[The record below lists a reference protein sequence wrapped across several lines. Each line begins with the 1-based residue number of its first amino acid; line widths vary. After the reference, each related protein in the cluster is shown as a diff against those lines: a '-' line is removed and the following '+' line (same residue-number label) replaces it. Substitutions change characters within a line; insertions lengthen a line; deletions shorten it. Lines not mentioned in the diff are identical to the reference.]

1 MIRIS
6 RITVPS
12 TKEFIMKLKC
22 FLSLTAI
29 FAIALTFFACTSDSP
44 PETQGGEPSSSAK
57 SPNGGLSSSS
67 SGAGSS
73 GGCDPNDL
81 GKGYDV
87 IGSPYINWTDVKN
100 IPVLDQNKMCKE
112 GILDLGKSGGKQE
125 YAWFSGST
133 IEELYS
139 SRNESMKISTSLGAT
154 VGIPSVFSAG
164 FETKFAINTSN
175 SSQQSSSKKYFYSQ
189 VRSYLYTEEDQIKS
203 GSESARNLSKYLTD
217 DFISDLKSTKSPGAI
232 LDRYG
237 SHIFIHYFKG
247 GSLEANYTYLGSTN
261 SNSSSII
268 TAKDMEIAAKL
279 SFSKVDAEAS
289 VGVGVGTGT
298 STSKEQMIKELEDNM
313 SFNYQTYGGKELK
326 STDIKKLVEEYGD
339 WISSI
344 KNNARTTGIK
354 DFAQSFI
361 PIWDL
366 AEQVEGVTPARID
379 ALKEEF
385 ERRAIAQGVKFPKED
400 DCTSLNNT
408 ETHYCSNGAMK
419 QYGSMTDKGGQTYK
433 TVEIGTQIWMAQNL
447 NYAEDGSRC
456 YDNLEINC
464 TTYGR
469 LYNWETADKVCP
481 EGWHLPGDTE
491 FGTLMMYIDRSCSIS
506 GDCPT
511 AGKLLK
517 ATSGWNNNGNGTD
530 VYGFA
535 AKPSG
540 NSWGN
545 NNNFQM
551 LGVEATWWTSTP
563 TQHDDKLAFRRRID
577 YDKDGTFQ
585 NQYNKNENFYSVRC
599 LKD

>member
-1 MIRIS
+1 
-6 RITVPS
+6 
-12 TKEFIMKLKC
+12 MKRNR
-22 FLSLTAI
+22 FSSLSAI
-29 FAIALTFFACTSDSP
+29 FALALTFFACTTNDSP
-44 PETQGGEPSSSAK
+44 PETQGGEPSSS
-57 SPNGGLSSSS
+57 S
-67 SGAGSS
+67 SGAGSN
-73 GGCDPNDL
+73 GACDPNDL

-100 IPVLDQNKMCKE
+100 IPVLDQGKMCQD
-112 GILDLGKSGGKQE
+112 GILDLGKPGGKQE

-154 VGIPSVFSAG
+154 VGIPFVFSAG
-164 FETKFAINTSN
+164 FETKFTVNTSN

-203 GSESARNLSKYLTD
+203 GSESAQKLSKYLTG

-237 SHIFIHYFKG
+237 SHVFIHYFKG
-247 GSLEANYTYLGSTN
+247 GSLEANYTYIGSTN
-261 SNSSSII
+261 SNSSSIT

-279 SFSKVDAEAS
+279 SFSKVDAAAS
-289 VGVGVGTGT
+289 TGT
-298 STSKEQMIKELEDNM
+298 STSASKEQMIKELEDNM

-326 STDIKKLVEEYGD
+326 STDIKKLVEEYGS
-339 WISSI
+339 WVSSI

-366 AEQVEGVTPARID
+366 AEQVEGVTSARID
-379 ALKEEF
+379 DLKEEF
-385 ERRAIAQGVKFPKED
+385 EKRAIAQGVKFPKED
-400 DCTSLNNT
+400 NCTSWNNT
-408 ETHYCSNGAMK
+408 ETHYCSNGTMK
-419 QYGSMTDKGGQTYK
+419 QYGFLTYEEKTYK
-433 TVEIGTQIWMAQNL
+433 TVEIGTQTWMAQNL
-447 NYAEDGSRC
+447 NYNADGSRC

-464 TTYGR
+464 KTYGR
-469 LYNWETADKVCP
+469 LYNWATANNVCP
-481 EGWHLPGDTE
+481 NGWHLPGDTE
-491 FGTLMMYIDRSCSIS
+491 FGTLMIYIDRSCSIS

-517 ATSGWNNNGNGTD
+517 TTSGWNNNGNGTD
-530 VYGFA
+530 AYGFA
-535 AKPSG
+535 ALPSG

-545 NNNFQM
+545 NNNFGM
-551 LGVEATWWTSTP
+551 LGEEATWWTSTP
-563 TQHDDKLAFRRRID
+563 TQHNDKLAFRRRID

-585 NQYNKNENFYSVRC
+585 NQYNKSENFYSVRC
-599 LKD
+599 LKN